1 MVHLSRSAPC
11 APGLCRWQQEGLP
24 LTPDGTFPASP
35 GRAAGLPGASAAQA
49 APSDISRQADQPASA
64 QAEPAAGRGASGP
77 GPGPPAQ
84 NGRGRQ
90 RGVTSIKVVLP
101 SRKGRRDARSASPGS
116 AVAAPRTAES
126 AGRAPAAAAR
136 GAAQPSSRPSTDPG
150 LPDSELARASQVVRA
165 VLKLK
170 VALNFAVPVR
180 EEWAPGYHL
189 VIQHPMDLGTVAAR
203 LAAGQYANAGEPADV
218 AACEL
223 KAAVYSCDRCRPAHG
238 WSILSS
244 GSA

>member
-1 MVHLSRSAPC
+1 MMHLPRSAPC
-11 APGLCRWQQEGLP
+11 ARDLCRWQQEGLP

-35 GRAAGLPGASAAQA
+35 GRSAGLPGASAAQA
-49 APSDISRQADQPASA
+49 APSGSSKQADQPASA
-64 QAEPAAGRGASGP
+64 EAQPAAGRQDPAEPGAV
-77 GPGPPAQ
+77 PPAQ

-90 RGVTSIKVVLP
+90 RGVRSIKVVLP

-116 AVAAPRTAES
+116 AVAAARTAEP
-126 AGRAPAAAAR
+126 AGRAPVAAAR
-136 GAAQPSSRPSTDPG
+136 VAAQPSSRPSTDPG
-150 LPDSELARASQVVRA
+150 LPDPELVRASQVVRA

-203 LAAGQYANAGEPADV
+203 LAAGQYANAGEPAV
-218 AACEL
+218 WQRGAACEL

-238 WSILSS
+238 
-244 GSA
+244 